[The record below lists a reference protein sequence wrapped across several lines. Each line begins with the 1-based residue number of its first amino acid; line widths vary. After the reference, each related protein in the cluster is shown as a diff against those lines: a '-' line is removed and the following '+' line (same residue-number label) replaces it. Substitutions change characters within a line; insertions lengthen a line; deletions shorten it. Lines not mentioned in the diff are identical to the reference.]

1 MRFSMHPTR
10 VGVVALAL
18 FAASA
23 LADAAGNTP
32 TEEAPGGAG
41 ADDDRVEVVTVVGE
55 RRKLDADARRRIYEE
70 LATGNR
76 LWADKKVK
84 EAFPYLLNTAERGF
98 KHSQAKVGHIYAYG
112 LGDVE
117 RDTTQAVGW
126 LGVAAAGET
135 SRPIKNYFNTIWKR
149 IPEQHVPYFEEV
161 VEDFTAKY
169 GARATGVVC
178 EMRRPIHSFIKRL
191 GCFFQEDLDE
201 QTRDALADYFNDRAR
216 LLAAE
221 RIEMERLA
229 AQQRQ
234 ALQAQQDEDD

>member
-23 LADAAGNTP
+23 LADAAGDTT

-41 ADDDRVEVVTVVGE
+41 ASDDRVEVVTVVGE
-55 RRKLDADARRRIYEE
+55 RPNLDAKVRRRIYEE

-98 KHSQAKVGHIYAYG
+98 KHSQARVGHIYAYG

-126 LGVAAAGET
+126 LGVAATGET

-178 EMRRPIHSFIKRL
+178 EMRRPVHSYIKRL

-201 QTRDALADYFNDRAR
+201 QTRDALAEYFNDRAR
-216 LLAAE
+216 LLAADRLE
-221 RIEMERLA
+221 LERLA
-229 AQQRQ
+229 ARQRQ
-234 ALQAQQDEDD
+234 ALREEEDD

>member
-23 LADAAGNTP
+23 LADAAGDAP
-32 TEEAPGGAG
+32 TEEAAGGAAG
-41 ADDDRVEVVTVVGE
+41 DDDRVEVVTVVGE
-55 RRKLDADARRRIYEE
+55 RRNLDADARRRIYEE

-98 KHSQAKVGHIYAYG
+98 KHSQARVGHIYAYG

-126 LGVAAAGET
+126 LGVAATGET

-178 EMRRPIHSFIKRL
+178 EMRRPVHSYIKRL

-201 QTRDALADYFNDRAR
+201 QTRDALAEYFNDRAR
-216 LLAAE
+216 LLAADRLE
-221 RIEMERLA
+221 LERLA
-229 AQQRQ
+229 ARQRQ
-234 ALQAQQDEDD
+234 ALREEEDD